1 MDATLQKHRRTDV
14 ELLRI
19 VAAFLIVYFHGEG
32 FIPAHWAYAG
42 LTVFLIFM
50 GYYACVGRPK
60 PIFATAQRLLIPY
73 AVWFVFY
80 FVLRSF
86 LGKPIFREH
95 DNLLTFA
102 LSSPSIHL
110 WFLPFAF
117 ICISLLHY
125 LRRAVPALL
134 LGSVAVGIATV
145 LILAVPVW
153 KGLGISTPF
162 IQWLHALAPVL
173 IGVGIAQLQT
183 QRTVY
188 RGLALVSI
196 IVALVIATLYGE
208 GRTTIGY
215 ALGIA
220 LCSVLFARES
230 LIRPNRL
237 VDTVAPTTMGIYLVH
252 PAVLVILYWLGLRA
266 DANVVVGFAV
276 SAAGVWLVQ
285 KVLPPAVT
293 RYLF

>member
-19 VAAFLIVYFHGEG
+19 IAAFLIVYFHGQG
-32 FIPAHWAYAG
+32 IIPAHWAYAG

-60 PIFATAQRLLIPY
+60 SILATAQRLLIPY
-73 AVWFVFY
+73 VVWFVFY
-80 FVLRSF
+80 FVLRS
-86 LGKPIFREH
+86 LLDKPIFREH

-134 LGSVAVGIATV
+134 LGSAAVGVATV
-145 LILAVPVW
+145 LILAVPLW

-162 IQWLHALAPVL
+162 IQWVHALAPVL

-183 QRTVY
+183 QRPVY
-188 RGLALVSI
+188 RGLALLSVI
-196 IVALVIATLYGE
+196 AALIIATLCGE
-208 GRTTIGY
+208 GRTAIGY

-252 PAVLVILYWLGLRA
+252 PAALVTLYWLGLRA
-266 DANVVVGFAV
+266 DANVVVGFLV

-285 KVLPPAVT
+285 KVMPPAVT
-293 RYLF
+293 RLLF